1 MAASRGAD
9 CPKSVV
15 CTVVSALMGYAVSID
30 ASPFRADR
38 DGLSSDTFPRLCF
51 KKAGSSSRELGSPP
65 EFVVPTSAGYCTGA
79 FLGVSILFATSIQRV
94 HSRRAS
100 QARLCSARSVSRA
113 LDGLLLAVSCGLV
126 SSRCHVQDSRSRGF
140 LPRLSRTTSSVTR
153 PSAPLAPAACRRFPD
168 DASHLHVDLEVLIR
182 VEIRS
187 IRGLFRPVRHPR
199 PLLRF
204 APSGFAPPVLEAWLP
219 PPPLGL

>member
-9 CPKSVV
+9 CPESVV
-15 CTVVSALMGYAVSID
+15 CTVVSALMGYAVPID

-38 DGLSSDTFPRLCF
+38 DGFSSDTFPRLCF
-51 KKAGSSSRELGSPP
+51 KKPGSSSRELGSPP
-65 EFVVPTSAGYCTGA
+65 EFVVPTSAGLAPAPSLGSPSSSRHQSSESTFDGHPRPAYVPSAALLALSTAYSSLYLAGLFHPA
-79 FLGVSILFATSIQRV
+79 ATSRILAPGVS
-94 HSRRAS
+94 
-100 QARLCSARSVSRA
+100 
-113 LDGLLLAVSCGLV
+113 
-126 SSRCHVQDSRSRGF
+126 
-140 LPRLSRTTSSVTR
+140 LPRLSRTTSSVAR
-153 PSAPLAPAACRRFPD
+153 PSAPLVPAACRRFPD